1 MKKTI
6 IISSLALL
14 LIVVG
19 AKALT
24 LTGTPQEIKE
34 VTGEVTIMD
43 SPPELSLGGATEP
56 YEYVYTIPTGDA
68 SQLLKTSFG
77 ILGSV
82 VITGVGTGDLTLYNA
97 TTTNANLRAIAATSS
112 LPVIAS
118 FPTSTAVG
126 NYDFDVAFND
136 GLLAVFTGVIGTST
150 ITFN

>member
-34 VTGEVTIMD
+34 FAGEVQD
-43 SPPELSLGGATEP
+43 NPPNLGGFTAP
-56 YEYVYTIPTGDA
+56 YEYVYTIPTGTA
-68 SQLLKTSFG
+68 AQLLKTRFG

-97 TTTNANLRAIAATSS
+97 TTTNANLRATAATSS

-118 FPTSTAVG
+118 FPANTAVG

-136 GLLAVFTGVIGTST
+136 GLLAVFSGAIGTST
-150 ITFN
+150 LTFN

>member
-34 VTGEVTIMD
+34 FAGEVQD
-43 SPPELSLGGATEP
+43 NPPNLGGFTAP

-68 SQLLKTSFG
+68 AQLLKTRFG

-136 GLLAVFTGVIGTST
+136 GLLAVFSGVIGTST
-150 ITFN
+150 LTFN

>member
-1 MKKTI
+1 MKRTI

-14 LIVVG
+14 LVVG
-19 AKALT
+19 IASAMT
-24 LTGTPQEIKE
+24 LTGTSQEIKE
-34 VTGEVTIMD
+34 FAGEIMD
-43 SPPELSLGGATEP
+43 NPPEEMLLGGATAP

-68 SQLLKTSFG
+68 AQLLKTSFG

-82 VITGVGTGDLTLYNA
+82 IITGAGAGDLTLYNA
-97 TTTNANLRAIAATSS
+97 TTTNANLRATAATSS

-118 FPTSTAVG
+118 FPANTAVG